1 MKAVEQGLLEEEM
14 EREVLAL
21 EPGKGKTKIVG
32 AKPGLRLRSGK
43 MLADDRGKRQS
54 VFRKN

>member
-1 MKAVEQGLLEEEM
+1 MEQGLLEEEM

-21 EPGKGKTKIVG
+21 EHGKGKTKKVG
-32 AKPGLRLRSGK
+32 AKPGLRLQSGK
-43 MLADDRGKRQS
+43 MLADDRGKRQL